1 MSQRNVELLIGR
13 LLTDED
19 LRDEFT
25 RAPFQTLAAFC
36 QQGWELSRGEIDAFT
51 QTDAEFWSLAA
62 AGLPSR
68 LRRCSLQTNGH
79 GRSATSGNAERAEIK
94 RSAGRTKSP

>member
-13 LLTDED
+13 LLTDDD
-19 LRDEFT
+19 LRDAFT

-51 QTDAEFWSLAA
+51 QTDAEFWTLAA

-68 LRRCSLQTNGH
+68 LRRCSLQTGA
-79 GRSATSGNAERAEIK
+79 RS
-94 RSAGRTKSP
+94 KSSSP

>member
-19 LRDEFT
+19 LRSDFT
-25 RAPFQTLAAFC
+25 RAPFETLAAFC

-51 QTDAEFWSLAA
+51 QTEADFWRLAA
-62 AGLPSR
+62 SRLPSR
-68 LRRCSLQTNGH
+68 LRRCSL
-79 GRSATSGNAERAEIK
+79 RSD
-94 RSAGRTKSP
+94 SART